1 MIAEVAMAIEFD
13 KGFELH
19 AQGMQLRAQRAEV
32 IAGNIANADT
42 PGYKAKGMDFQK
54 AFAQATQKQQTGMS
68 RTNEKHF
75 DVRIELNNSVDFRV
89 PDQPDTGDGNTVDV
103 QVERNLYLKN
113 SLEYQASIQ
122 FLNGKIQ
129 SMKKVI
135 TGS

>member
-1 MIAEVAMAIEFD
+1 MAISFD

-19 AQGMQLRAQRAEV
+19 AQGMLLRAKRAEV

-54 AFAQATQKQQTGMS
+54 AMQQANQQQRASMNKTHA
-68 RTNEKHF
+68 KHF
-75 DVRIELNNSVDFRV
+75 DVRSEINNNVDFRT

-113 SLEYQASIQ
+113 SLEYQAGVQ
-122 FLNGKIQ
+122 FLNGKI
-129 SMKKVI
+129 KALKNVI
-135 TGS
+135 AGGN